1 MCLAK
6 HFLTYCGQEQLY
18 VGVIKSETKSGIRN
32 GKIWKSVGLC
42 QTFNTHEEAFSL
54 CISYFVFC
62 ILCNGEGGKP
72 CIDYTW
78 SSPQLR
84 LSASS
89 IPRGRPEIP
98 FFCPEMLNY
107 KKNPRSN
114 PEILDHKKIHW
125 GRPEIQ
131 LFLPRNFKPQEIVHS
146 KQKSNTTFEI
156 IYLVEPVP
164 IFQFNGTFWYNHSSI
179 FGLNICIFIQFS
191 FSAALCAS
199 KISFFLLPSTLS
211 CCTRYICR
219 ELRYSTFPK
228 IHFFLHFVFYSLRRI
243 LQICL
248 PWGWPVYYFRFFIFG
263 LF

>member
-1 MCLAK
+1 MGLEIA
-6 HFLTYCGQEQLY
+6 
-18 VGVIKSETKSGIRN
+18 
-32 GKIWKSVGLC
+32 KIWKSVGLC
-42 QTFNTHEEAFSL
+42 QTFNTHEEAHSL

-89 IPRGRPEIP
+89 IPRGRPEI
-98 FFCPEMLNY
+98 
-107 KKNPRSN
+107 
-114 PEILDHKKIHW
+114 
-125 GRPEIQ
+125 Q

-146 KQKSNTTFEI
+146 KQKNNISFEI

-164 IFQFNGTFWYNHSSI
+164 IFLFNGTFWYNHSSI

-199 KISFFLLPSTLS
+199 KIRFFLLPSTLS
-211 CCTRYICR
+211 CCTHSYVCR
-219 ELRYSTFPK
+219 ELKYSTFPK
-228 IHFFLHFVFYSLRRI
+228 IHICFCILYFILWEEFCKYVYHEVGLCIIFASSFLAFLKHICVYSIFY
-243 LQICL
+243 
-248 PWGWPVYYFRFFIFG
+248 
-263 LF
+263 